1 MTCSDLRLE
10 CEAVALALMD
20 PSILDGS
27 FVEPRHCTDARAAA
41 VLDAA
46 YALRSRGEA
55 VESASLLAECD
66 RRGHAV
72 EVAWLLSATSTLPT
86 NRATVAPRL
95 RELAVARQVRAE
107 AMRVVDACQRGDVS
121 GALAIL
127 RKASETPDPRAGTDT
142 HDTLPVMV
150 RRYAETLAAKAQD
163 QSRPALVTTGLHELD
178 RIIAGIE
185 YGDLTVIGGDTS
197 VGKSSTVLLMAIE
210 QAKRGHRPG
219 IISVEDPRA
228 RWERRAMAVTTG
240 VPIAIQKTRRLNDT
254 HWDSVHRGLAAIE
267 SIGVHFE
274 FCVGSSLDTVI
285 AAERRLINDHGCDVV
300 YVDYIQ
306 AIDGVHGAYSRRDEM
321 RLILSRTK
329 AEANRTT
336 PASLVALSQF
346 RKRENPQEQP
356 SREHLYEANDIA
368 QKAETIVLLWK
379 DGHGVLNAVLDKA
392 KDDQTGES
400 WVIERDPRTGMLRP
414 TGDGRPF
421 VPRTRDDDDP
431 FGG

>member
-1 MTCSDLRLE
+1 MIADPRLE
-10 CEAVALALMD
+10 AEAVALALMD
-20 PSILDGS
+20 PSVLDGS
-27 FVEPRHCTDARAAA
+27 FVEARHCTDARASAA
-41 VLDAA
+41 LDSA
-46 YALRSRGEA
+46 YALRARGEPI
-55 VESASLLAECD
+55 ETASLLAEAD
-66 RRGHAV
+66 RRGHALDV
-72 EVAWLLSATSTLPT
+72 GWLLAITGTLPT

-107 AMRVVDACQRGDVS
+107 AMRVVEACQRGDVS

-127 RKASETPDPRAGTDT
+127 RKASETPDPRAPSDT

-150 RRYAETLAAKAQD
+150 RRYAEDLATRSQD
-163 QSRPALVTTGLHELD
+163 QTRPPLVTTGMHELD
-178 RIIAGIE
+178 RLIAGIE

-228 RWERRAMAVTTG
+228 RWERRAMAVVTG
-240 VPIAIQKTRRLNDT
+240 VPIAIQKARRLNPS
-254 HWDSVHRGLAAIE
+254 HWEAVGRGLDAIE
-267 SIGVHFE
+267 RIGVHFE

-336 PASLVALSQF
+336 PASLIALSQF

-392 KDDQTGES
+392 KDDRTGDV
-400 WVIERDPRTGMLRP
+400 WVIERDARTGMLRP
-414 TGDGRPF
+414 TGDGEPF
-421 VPRTRDDDDP
+421 REDSDSEEDRW
-431 FGG
+431 